1 MAELDQGKMERS
13 AFNCQQ
19 RQVGQV
25 KRNQAK
31 TFGLRDVLTDNP
43 EYIESTVL
51 IQICIG
57 SAQDPDYELEIMKIV
72 SRINS
77 MPENISVTQPVVLLQ
92 RDIGFDQYLALLCE
106 ADVFVV
112 SSMREGLNL
121 TCHEFITA
129 TEDKKSP

>member
-1 MAELDQGKMERS
+1 M
-13 AFNCQQ
+13 
-19 RQVGQV
+19 
-25 KRNQAK
+25 
-31 TFGLRDVLTDNP
+31 TDNP

-106 ADVFVV
+106 ADVLWLV
-112 SSMREGLNL
+112 L
-121 TCHEFITA
+121 
-129 TEDKKSP
+129 